1 MDEGRHLT
9 RCDHSEEGRTMGW
22 LLLSGVIW
30 IELLAIIA
38 LIVYWCWSVL
48 ATLRRI
54 EHTLKSTRRG

>member
-1 MDEGRHLT
+1 
-9 RCDHSEEGRTMGW
+9 MGW
-22 LLLSGVIW
+22 VLLSGVIW